1 MDTFNAFLIRQA
13 DGQTSAG
20 FEQLRPEDLPAG
32 DVLIRVVWSSLNY
45 KDGLAVCLKPGVV
58 RSYPMIPGIDLAG
71 TVMASSVSEYQPG
84 QEVVVT
90 GCGTSETIWGG
101 YSQMARMKAE
111 HVVPLP
117 AGMTLKQA
125 MGVGTAGFTAM
136 QSVMALEAHGLKPGG
151 KPVVV
156 TGAAGGVGSVSIAI
170 LAKLGY
176 QVVASS
182 GRAEMADYLKSLGAA
197 EIIDRAVLAAPSNK
211 PMEAEKWAGAIDSVG
226 GDTLAGLLRTM
237 STHGSVAAC
246 GVAGGPKVPTTVFP
260 FILRGVNLLGIDS
273 VRVSNAG
280 RRAIWQRLS
289 ADLPLDKLD
298 AVMQEG
304 PLSGIEE
311 LGARILAGQTRGR
324 VVIDVNR

>member
-1 MDTFNAFLIRQA
+1 MDTFHAFLIRQT

-20 FEQLRPEDLPAG
+20 FEDLKRDELPAG
-32 DVLIRVVWSSLNY
+32 DVLIRIMWSSLNY
-45 KDGLAVCLKPGVV
+45 KDGLAVTLKPGVV

-71 TVMASSVSEYQPG
+71 TVIESAVPEFQTG

-101 YSQMARMKAE
+101 FAQLARMNAE

-182 GRAEMADYLKSLGAA
+182 GRAELADYLKSLGAA
-197 EIIDRAVLAAPSNK
+197 EIIGRDVLAAPGK
-211 PMEAEKWAGAIDSVG
+211 PMESEKWAGAIDSVG

-246 GVAGGPKVPTTVFP
+246 GVAGGPKVATTVFP

-273 VRVSNAG
+273 VRVNNAG

-289 ADLPLDKLD
+289 TDLPLDKLD
-298 AVMQEG
+298 AVIQEE
-304 PLSGIEE
+304 PLSAIEE
-311 LGARILAGQTRGR
+311 LGARILDGQTRGR
-324 VVIDVNR
+324 VVIDVHR